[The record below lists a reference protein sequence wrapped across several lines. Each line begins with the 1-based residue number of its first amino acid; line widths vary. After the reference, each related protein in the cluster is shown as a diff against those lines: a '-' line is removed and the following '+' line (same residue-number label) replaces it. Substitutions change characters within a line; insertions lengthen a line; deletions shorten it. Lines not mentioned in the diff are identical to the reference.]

1 MIHAGAETNIQPG
14 ADTRE
19 RERDKNRGY
28 SCIETG
34 WVSWSAELNYT
45 IQMTAEETLLRT
57 LGEEHNG

>member
-19 RERDKNRGY
+19 RERERNKNRGY

-34 WVSWSAELNYT
+34 WVS
-45 IQMTAEETLLRT
+45 
-57 LGEEHNG
+57 